1 MVFLLGEPGVR
12 VKAEA
17 YFCRTSRMPK
27 LRVVNHQTVRL
38 VAEAVAVP
46 VAVVVVAAIALVVG
60 MEGKALAPVTAA
72 VMVVGKLAVLAL
84 VPNRFRS

>member
-46 VAVVVVAAIALVVG
+46 VAVVVVAATALVV
-60 MEGKALAPVTAA
+60 ELAASLPVPATAA
-72 VMVVGKLAVLAL
+72 VTETVSADQKV
-84 VPNRFRS
+84 VPNRSRL